1 MSFIYL
7 GNFPHVGRMDLNK
20 LNEVAQ
26 EHNLPERRSIEKSKK
41 ALQEVKSEL
50 NSVSGKKG
58 PETYKRKREEIENRD
73 FNWPSP
79 SQSPSQSQS
88 QGENKFHRSRIV
100 RSVL

>member
-7 GNFPHVGRMDLNK
+7 GTFPHVGRMHLNK

-26 EHNLPERRSIEKSKK
+26 EHNLPERNSIEKNKK
-41 ALQEVKSEL
+41 ALQEVKLEL

-58 PETYKRKREEIENRD
+58 PETYKRRRDEIEDRE
-73 FNWPSP
+73 FPWPSP

-100 RSVL
+100 RSAL

>member
-20 LNEVAQ
+20 LNEVAH
-26 EHNLPERRSIEKSKK
+26 EHNLPERRSIEKNKR

-100 RSVL
+100 RSAL